1 MRYGQNK
8 FLQPFCFLFQR
19 FLVSNAT
26 WETADVKN
34 VFSSPKI
41 GGVAQN
47 SCQNGQMD
55 GEIWQKQAIGDGH
68 GRTRTDTRQSGHV
81 RGSPIVILPGIP
93 RLLPAVK
100 MCLLPPLYTG
110 SSEPSPQVCLC
121 LHADTIIID
130 QQHIGLGVKAAERC
144 VYQGS
149 EGGP

>member
-1 MRYGQNK
+1 VRYGQNK

-55 GEIWQKQAIGDGH
+55 GEIWQKQAIGDG
-68 GRTRTDTRQSGHV
+68 RTDG
-81 RGSPIVILPGIP
+81 
-93 RLLPAVK
+93 
-100 MCLLPPLYTG
+100 
-110 SSEPSPQVCLC
+110 
-121 LHADTIIID
+121 HADTHAPKWSCEGVPNSNLARESVASWIQIGQWMARVGYVII
-130 QQHIGLGVKAAERC
+130 
-144 VYQGS
+144 
-149 EGGP
+149 

>member
-55 GEIWQKQAIGDGH
+55 GEIWQKQVIGDGH
-68 GRTRTDTRQSGHV
+68 PPKWSCEGVPNSNLARDTVKKHS
-81 RGSPIVILPGIP
+81 
-93 RLLPAVK
+93 AVLDI
-100 MCLLPPLYTG
+100 M
-110 SSEPSPQVCLC
+110 
-121 LHADTIIID
+121 I
-130 QQHIGLGVKAAERC
+130 
-144 VYQGS
+144 
-149 EGGP
+149 